1 VGRPSCDVRLK
12 QNLDGLNLMLITL
25 ELKLVFKLTLLMSY
39 EHFYVQGKIVF
50 DLEYS
55 RISNR
60 MYNLVLGI
68 KSLFTSQIKS
78 LSLNS
83 SRLNK
88 IR

>member
-1 VGRPSCDVRLK
+1 
-12 QNLDGLNLMLITL
+12 MLITL
-25 ELKLVFKLTLLMSY
+25 ELKLVLKLTLLMSY

-50 DLEYS
+50 DLEYP

>member
-1 VGRPSCDVRLK
+1 
-12 QNLDGLNLMLITL
+12 MLITL